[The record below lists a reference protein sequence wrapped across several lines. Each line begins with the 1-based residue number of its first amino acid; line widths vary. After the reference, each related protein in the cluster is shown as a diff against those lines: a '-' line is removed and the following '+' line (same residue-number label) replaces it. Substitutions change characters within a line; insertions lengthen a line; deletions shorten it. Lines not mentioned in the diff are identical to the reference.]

1 MVILFVQ
8 IGIFVTF
15 PTKLSTMF
23 KQFVTET
30 NYYNFFIKM
39 ATENSS
45 ENETGAGQESNVA
58 VESEPVLAA
67 SDVGTNQVSQENA
80 PVTDIAT

>member
-1 MVILFVQ
+1 
-8 IGIFVTF
+8 
-15 PTKLSTMF
+15 
-23 KQFVTET
+23 
-30 NYYNFFIKM
+30 M

-45 ENETGAGQESNVA
+45 ENETGAGEESTVA
-58 VESEPVLAA
+58 VESEPALAA